1 MGGGAG
7 VQIPPSGPE
16 YIKHAFKIT
25 SSSQALPQSQVHR
38 ADIEPS
44 DKNPPKI
51 KFENSLKL
59 MDHTSLNDT
68 LFIHLAETDVLNV
81 AFEKFVKSH

>member
-1 MGGGAG
+1 MGGGEYKY
-7 VQIPPSGPE
+7 PLFSSGPE

-25 SSSQALPQSQVHR
+25 SSSLKAKCTVPTLSQVT
-38 ADIEPS
+38 
-44 DKNPPKI
+44 KNPPKI
-51 KFENSLKL
+51 KSKNSLKL